1 MGRRG
6 NDLTPEMQK
15 IILYLSNESYSGHN
29 ISQVV
34 GVIPKTVSKFEN
46 VFVREETRK
55 TSPDQA
61 DREKRTHEV
70 TKDFSDGQGKQK
82 ANIRGSYE

>member
-15 IILYLSNESYSGHN
+15 IILDLSNESYSGHN

-34 GVIPKTVSKFEN
+34 VVIPRTVSKFEN

-70 TKDFSDGQGKQK
+70 TKDFFGWSGKTEGK
-82 ANIRGSYE
+82 H

>member
-1 MGRRG
+1 
-6 NDLTPEMQK
+6 
-15 IILYLSNESYSGHN
+15 
-29 ISQVV
+29 
-34 GVIPKTVSKFEN
+34 
-46 VFVREETRK
+46 VREETRK